1 MKQLIALFL
10 MLIMTG
16 TSCEEHEH
24 EGTKLEDGMYTGTF
38 KRSSPT
44 GDYITANITI
54 TLEDGVFSGTSDFE
68 KYPGICNG
76 TFSSN
81 EDKIA
86 FEDVCVWTAD
96 FDWTLI
102 LDGTFDIISEGD
114 EIILS
119 RSYEGD
125 MHDQYRITKHH

>member
-1 MKQLIALFL
+1 MKHPIALV
-10 MLIMTG
+10 LILILTA

-38 KRSSPT
+38 NRSSPT

-54 TLEDGVFSGTSDFE
+54 TLDNGSFSGTSNVNH
-68 KYPGICNG
+68 YPAIYNG
-76 TFSSN
+76 TFAIT
-81 EDKIA
+81 EDKIN
-86 FEDVCVWTAD
+86 FEDDCVWTAD